1 MLDLHWPYK
10 RHAEVFAGTQRYA
23 EEHGWCS
30 VLDEFVHDTLATK
43 QAGNREGKGAP
54 YDGVI
59 ARANSALAKQA
70 LRVGVPV
77 VNVWVSS
84 PAYARLPGVF
94 SDYNS
99 GGQLAAEHLLSRG
112 FRNFAALASHATRAD
127 DLFFS
132 GFSRVVQDAGFSCA
146 RVKTPQTPERNAS
159 TWRMTAEIVQA
170 CVTSWQPPIGV
181 YCSKEDVA
189 RLIVQTCQDRGLR
202 VPKDV
207 AIVAGQN
214 EPTLCEHPRPSLTSI
229 DYGFERVGYEAA
241 RMLDQLMA
249 GKELRQTHVVVPPT
263 GLVTRESTDFFAV
276 HDETVAAALAFISA
290 NSHRDI
296 GLGDVAKAIAVE
308 TRTLQNYF
316 QKHLGRPIVAEIRRV
331 RIERAKHELA
341 KGKRALE
348 AIARDTGFG
357 TAMHMYEVFRREVG
371 ITPSAYRKQRQA
383 AAG

>member
-1 MLDLHWPYK
+1 MLDLQWPYK

-30 VLDEFVHDTLATK
+30 VLDEFVHDALARTR
-43 QAGNREGKGAP
+43 GGKRVP
-54 YDGVI
+54 YDGII

-70 LRVGVPV
+70 LRARVPV

-84 PAYARLPGVF
+84 PAHGRLPGVF
-94 SDYNS
+94 ADYRK
-99 GGQLAAEHLLSRG
+99 GGEVSAEHLLARG
-112 FRNFAALASHATRAD
+112 FGNFASLASPASRAE

-132 GFSRVVQDAGFSCA
+132 EFSRVVQDAGFPCS
-146 RVKTPQTPERNAS
+146 RVKTPQSPGQNVS
-159 TWRMTAEIVQA
+159 TWRATTELVHA
-170 CVTSWQPPIGV
+170 CVTSWQTPIGV

-189 RLIVQTCQDRGLR
+189 RLLVQACQSHNLR
-202 VPKDV
+202 IPEDV

-214 EPTLCEHPRPSLTSI
+214 EPALCEHPRPSLTSI

-263 GLVTRESTDFFAV
+263 GLIMRESTDFFAV
-276 HDETVAAALAFISA
+276 HDDTVAAALAFISA
-290 NSHRDI
+290 NSHREI
-296 GLGDVAKAIAVE
+296 GLVDVAKAIAVE

-316 QKHLGRPIVAEIRRV
+316 RKYLGRPIVAEIRRV
-331 RIERAKHELA
+331 RIERAKLELA
-341 KGKRALE
+341 KGKRSLE
-348 AIARDTGFG
+348 AIAHDTGFG

-371 ITPSAYRKQRQA
+371 MTPSAYRKERQA
-383 AAG
+383 EAAG